1 MARTLK
7 PWRLASFLLL
17 GLLLPDLLLRLPAA
31 LRGGWLELLT
41 PSLEALLLAAVVTIL
56 ARLWPGGRRIVP
68 PVLALASGLVFLFA
82 LVDALMPLY
91 FNRRLALATDL
102 QYLPDLFRLLRD
114 TAPRWQFVGGLL
126 LLPLCLAGLVYG
138 LARAYAVLYAAIEA
152 VQLRRRLVSV
162 LLLVACGAV
171 VAAVFLPGEELY
183 RSSSLPRLA
192 AELRSLREARRHRQL
207 LRQEFRALA
216 SEPGAEATAA
226 KPSGSGPSGSSPAE
240 APKPLGL
247 LRGRDLFLF
256 VAESYG
262 YTLYSEPE
270 HFALAEPYLRRIESR
285 LTAAGYHIVSN
296 FLDSPAFGGNSWL
309 ADSTLDTGV
318 RIPDQ
323 TAYEE
328 LLASPL
334 RPMADWFNDAGYL
347 TVNSMPG
354 TTMSW
359 PQGDFYRFQRKYYF
373 RDFGYKGP
381 SLKWASMTDQFAISV
396 VHAREVAQS
405 RRPLFVQYVM
415 ISGHYP
421 FSLIP
426 RLYED
431 WSALGDGSLYAR
443 EGAVRHMPVPPG
455 AATAGA
461 PGYAAAMEYQLTVAS
476 EYAVRFLASR
486 HALIVLVGDHQ
497 PFSGIS
503 GQGKT
508 HSVPIHVWSREPWL
522 LEPFLR
528 RGYTPG
534 LVPRQKPPHAG
545 LESFWP
551 ALLEDFS
558 PPGARVS
565 AHPVRVA
572 SPAGGSEPV
581 RPEP

>member
-1 MARTLK
+1 MARA
-7 PWRLASFLLL
+7 PNRLPPAAALLL
-17 GLLLPDLLLRLPAA
+17 GFLLPDLLLRLPAA
-31 LRGGWLELLT
+31 LRGGWPELLV
-41 PSLEALLLAAVVTIL
+41 PSLEALVLAALVTGL
-56 ARLWPGGRRIVP
+56 ARLWPGGRRVVP
-68 PVLALASGLVFLFA
+68 PVLAVAAGLVFLFA
-82 LVDALMPLY
+82 LADALMPLY

-114 TAPRWQFVGGLL
+114 TVPRWQFAGGLL
-126 LLPLCLAGLVYG
+126 LLPLGLAGLGYG
-138 LARAYAVLYAAIEA
+138 LARAYAASYAAIEA
-152 VQLRRRLVSV
+152 LPLRRRLVS
-162 LLLVACGAV
+162 LLLLAACAALAV
-171 VAAVFLPGEELY
+171 AVFLPGEELY
-183 RSSSLPRLA
+183 QSSSLPRLT
-192 AELRSLREARRHRQL
+192 AELQSLGTERRHRQKW
-207 LRQEFRALA
+207 REEFRALA
-216 SEPGAEATAA
+216 SPRSAAEPPAA
-226 KPSGSGPSGSSPAE
+226 GPDQGRR
-240 APKPLGL
+240 PLAL

-270 HFALAEPYLRRIESR
+270 HFALAEPFLHRIEAR
-285 LTAAGYHIVSN
+285 LTAAGYRIVSN

-318 RIPDQ
+318 RVPDQ

-328 LLASPL
+328 LLASRL
-334 RPMADWFNDAGYL
+334 KPMAAWFDEAGYL
-347 TVNSMPG
+347 SVDSMPG

-359 PQGDFYRFQRKYYF
+359 PQGDFYRFRRKYYF

-381 SLKWASMTDQFAISV
+381 SLKWAPMTDQFAVSV
-396 VHAREVAQS
+396 VHRREVAGAKG
-405 RRPLFVQYVM
+405 PLFVQFVM

-426 RLYED
+426 RLFED

-443 EGAVRHMPVPPG
+443 EGSVRRMPVPPG

-461 PGYAAAMEYQLTVAS
+461 PGYAAAMEYQLEVAS
-476 EYAVRFLASR
+476 EYAVRFLSAR
-486 HALIVLVGDHQ
+486 RALIVVVGDHQ
-497 PFSGIS
+497 PYSGIT

-534 LVPRQKPPHAG
+534 LVPRQSPPHAG

-551 ALLEDFS
+551 GLLQDFS
-558 PPGARVS
+558 PPGSV
-565 AHPVRVA
+565 PVPAQPQRAA
-572 SPAGGSEPV
+572 SPVAAGRTSLQADPG
-581 RPEP
+581 R

>member
-1 MARTLK
+1 MAGTSNRL
-7 PWRLASFLLL
+7 RLAAALLL

-31 LRGGWLELLT
+31 LRGGWLQLLT
-41 PSLEALLLAAVVTIL
+41 PSLEALALAAVVTVL
-56 ARLWPGGRRIVP
+56 AQLWPGGRRLVP
-68 PVLALASGLVFLFA
+68 PVLALAAGLLFLFA
-82 LVDALMPLY
+82 LADALMPMF

-126 LLPLCLAGLVYG
+126 LLPLCLAGLGYG
-138 LARAYAVLYAAIEA
+138 LAGAYAALYAAIGELH
-152 VQLRRRLVSV
+152 LRRRLVSL
-162 LLLVACGAV
+162 LLLVAC
-171 VAAVFLPGEELY
+171 AAVAVALFLPGEELY
-183 RSSSLPRLA
+183 ESSSLPRLA
-192 AELRSLREARRHRQL
+192 AELQSLGAARRHRQQ
-207 LRQEFRALA
+207 LREEFRALA
-216 SEPGAEATAA
+216 SAQPGAKPAA
-226 KPSGSGPSGSSPAE
+226 ASPSR
-240 APKPLGL
+240 PLDL
-247 LRGRDLFLF
+247 LRGRDVFLF

-270 HFALAEPYLRRIESR
+270 HFALAEPFLRRIESR
-285 LTAAGYHIVSN
+285 LTAAGYHLVSN

-309 ADSTLDTGV
+309 ADSTLDAGV
-318 RIPDQ
+318 RIADQ

-328 LLASPL
+328 LLASQL
-334 RPMADWFNDAGYL
+334 KPMAAWFNDEGYL

-381 SLKWASMTDQFAISV
+381 SLKWAPMTDQFAIGV
-396 VHAREVAQS
+396 VHQREVAQAKG
-405 RRPLFVQYVM
+405 PLFVQFVM
-415 ISGHYP
+415 VSGHYP
-421 FSLIP
+421 FALIP
-426 RLYED
+426 RLFED

-443 EGAVRHMPVPPG
+443 EGSVRRLPIPPG

-461 PGYAAAMEYQLTVAS
+461 PGYAAAMEYQLEVVS

-486 HALIVLVGDHQ
+486 HALIVMVGDHQ
-497 PFSGIS
+497 PYSGIS

-528 RGYTPG
+528 RGYTRG
-534 LVPRQKPPHAG
+534 LVPRQSPPHAG

-558 PPGARVS
+558 PPGAAPGPALPVGLTGRKRYSSS
-565 AHPVRVA
+565 AALRTTAPVA
-572 SPAGGSEPV
+572 SQVP
-581 RPEP
+581 